1 MGALY
6 QTGSRYACI
15 DNVKSL
21 AEVDVNF
28 EKYEGFTDTFVA
40 IDIETTGLKYDE
52 HKIVQLSGIKY
63 IKGKEIERFD
73 EYINPEV
80 YIPRFITEINGI
92 TNKMVKSMPTIN
104 EVISG
109 FVDFLGDFVIVAH
122 NSKFD
127 MRFILFNLHMYNVFN
142 SNYLKLNNKVV
153 DTLLLSR
160 NHLKGIV
167 EDNKL
172 ITLKKHFNIVTEKEH
187 CGIDD
192 AYSCAEV
199 YLRINEI
206 VNNKATF

>member
-6 QTGSRYACI
+6 QGSKQICI
-15 DNVKSL
+15 DNVKGL
-21 AEVDVNF
+21 ADVDVNF

-40 IDIETTGLKYDE
+40 IDIETTGLKYDKN
-52 HKIVQLSGIKY
+52 KIIQLSGIKY
-63 IKGKEIERFD
+63 KNGVEIARFD

-92 TNKMVKSMPTIN
+92 TNEKVKKMPKID
-104 EVISG
+104 EVIPG
-109 FVDFLGDFVIVAH
+109 FVEFLEDFPIVAH
-122 NSKFD
+122 NSEFD
-127 MRFILFNLHMYNVFN
+127 MKFILFNLHMYNVLN
-142 SNYLKLNNKVV
+142 SNAISLKNIVV

-160 NHLKGIV
+160 KYLKGIV
-167 EDNKL
+167 ENNKL

-199 YLRINEI
+199 YLRINSI
-206 VNNKATF
+206 VNS

>member
-1 MGALY
+1 MRALY
-6 QTGSRYACI
+6 QEGSRYTCI
-15 DNVKSL
+15 DNVKGL

-52 HKIVQLSGIKY
+52 NKIIQLSGIKY
-63 IKGKEIERFD
+63 KDGKEIARFD
-73 EYINPEV
+73 EYINPKV

-92 TNKMVKSMPTIN
+92 TNEMVKTMPTID
-104 EVISG
+104 EVIPK
-109 FVDFLGDFVIVAH
+109 FVEFLEDFIIVAH

-127 MRFILFNLHMYNVFN
+127 MKFILFNLHMYNVLN
-142 SNYLKLNNKVV
+142 SNAINLNNKVV

-160 NHLKGIV
+160 RYLNGIV
-167 EDNKL
+167 ENNKL

-192 AYSCAEV
+192 AYSCAEL
-199 YLRINEI
+199 YLRISEI
-206 VNNKATF
+206 VNKI